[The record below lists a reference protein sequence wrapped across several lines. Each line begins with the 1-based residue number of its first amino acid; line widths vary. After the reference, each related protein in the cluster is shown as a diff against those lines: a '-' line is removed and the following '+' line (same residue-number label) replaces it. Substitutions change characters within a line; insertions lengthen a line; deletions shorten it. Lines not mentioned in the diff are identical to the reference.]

1 MTVGMGTWA
10 VVREPNAFTCTVLKG
25 AAEFRIGTLEITLDK
40 DTLARW
46 IDQAQDAYAEICAQP
61 DDGTAPMVDSLT

>member
-25 AAEFRIGTLEITLDK
+25 AAEFRIGTLKSRSTRTPWPDGLIKRRTR
-40 DTLARW
+40 TPRSARNRMMERPRW
-46 IDQAQDAYAEICAQP
+46 W
-61 DDGTAPMVDSLT
+61 TA